1 MHTRRVALRLALALS
16 PSVAVSELLTVTQY
30 ASTCSAN
37 YPNSTALYTS
47 GSSTYSLPLIPSWST
62 SSGSSPPGT
71 AAARVSL
78 CPGYNGQYY
87 ISPQCGT
94 YSVYCDIAIT
104 GTRLSGIQIRQASH
118 AASTSQQDCI
128 VACRQSDACVALNID
143 VDSCEYFSSII
154 GTTDAVGSIALVKRP
169 SASVAASSYA
179 IDTQSSKPATPTSLS
194 DTPNRTL
201 GWYTTLQLQPWAVQ
215 P

>member
-30 ASTCSAN
+30 ASTCIAN
-37 YPNSTALYTS
+37 YPNSIALYTS

-62 SSGSSPPGT
+62 SSGPSPPGT
-71 AAARVSL
+71 AAAQVSL

-87 ISPQCGT
+87 ISPQSGI

-128 VACRQSDACVALNID
+128 VACRQSDACVAFNIN
-143 VDSCEYFSSII
+143 VNSCEYFSSII
-154 GTTDAVGSIALVKRP
+154 GTTHAVGSVALVKRP
-169 SASVAASSYA
+169 SASVAASSSA
-179 IDTQSSKPATPTSLS
+179 IDTQSSKLGTPTPLS
-194 DTPNRTL
+194 GHTKPDL
-201 GWYTTLQLQPWAVQ
+201 GMIHHP
-215 P
+215 